1 MSDDRVD
8 STHLGPVV
16 VEAMKQLTDW
26 TYRRDF
32 RHFILGSPHFIGI
45 FRRWKQQKQGLSDPS
60 SRSAA
65 IHIFKNL
72 KFHGYW
78 YVPSKLQAW
87 ATAHGW
93 AASDVVELGA
103 YAEGVLAGTRYH
115 TVPDPF
121 GQQAIDDWKEAA
133 DEVV

>member
-1 MSDDRVD
+1 MPEDLVGCPRLD
-8 STHLGPVV
+8 PVV
-16 VEAMKQLTDW
+16 VEAMKELTAW
-26 TYRRDF
+26 TYRRD
-32 RHFILGSPHFIGI
+32 RRRLVLASPLFSGM
-45 FRRWKQQKQGLSDPS
+45 FRRRKQQKKGLSDPS

-65 IHIFKNL
+65 IHMFKNL

-78 YVPSKLQAW
+78 YDPDDLRAW

-93 AASDVVELGA
+93 EDSDALDLGT

-121 GQQAIDDWKEAA
+121 GQQAIECWRKAA
-133 DEVV
+133 GKVV